1 MKTLNIVTRKARDN
15 FNEYV
20 VVDRGQAYENERR
33 YVSATAN
40 RISIAGGEWFWGHYF
55 CTLDQAVEHFDGR

>member
-1 MKTLNIVTRKARDN
+1 MTKALNIVTRKARDN

-20 VVDRGQAYENERR
+20 VVDRGQAYENDRR

-40 RISIAGGEWFWGHYF
+40 RISPSAIARASSPRLYSSA
-55 CTLDQAVEHFDGR
+55 T